1 MNGAISERFG
11 SRSGQAF
18 VELLAALVV
27 VMVLIAGLLTI
38 SELGMKHTA
47 SMVNARRDAGVAAMR
62 TDPPSYGDGAAETPV
77 YIAAVTVGDD
87 EVAYTRDDDHTPA
100 SVPDFQGRIVQ
111 YSHPTN
117 LAAQIPNNTFTT
129 MSSGQNQDEPYLM
142 FGLVGGWA
150 PPTTVSLTGMPV
162 FQELLSPSESV
173 DIQGKAWLT
182 WTTGIY

>member
-1 MNGAISERFG
+1 MNGAISQRLG

-62 TDPPSYGDGAAETPV
+62 MYPPSYGAGAAETPE
-77 YIAAVTVGDD
+77 YIAAVTVGTDT
-87 EVAYTRDDDHTPA
+87 VAYTRDDYHTDA
-100 SVPDFQGRIVQ
+100 SVSDFQAGIVQ

-117 LAAQIPNNTFTT
+117 MAEQIPNNTFTT
-129 MSSGQNQDEPYLM
+129 MSSGEYQDAPYLM
-142 FGLVGGWA
+142 FGLVGGWG
-150 PPTTVSLTGMPV
+150 PPTTVSLTNMPV
-162 FQELLSPSESV
+162 FTQLLYNAESV